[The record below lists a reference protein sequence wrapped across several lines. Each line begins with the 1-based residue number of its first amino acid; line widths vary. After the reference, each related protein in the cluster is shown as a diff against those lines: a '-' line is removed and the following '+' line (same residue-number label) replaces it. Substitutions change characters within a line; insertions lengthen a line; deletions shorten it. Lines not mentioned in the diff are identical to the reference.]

1 MNEIFEKNKQNLLLI
16 NEIVDAYRKQNFF
29 AGS

>member
-16 NEIVDAYRKQNFF
+16 NEIVANYRKQNFLLVL
-29 AGS
+29 